1 MNNRSKLLLFISF
14 LCLINFSTLHAD
26 EGMWLPNLLKVLKE
40 KEMKAF
46 GMKVSADD
54 IYSVNKSSMKDAVV
68 LFGRGC
74 TGELISN
81 EGLLLTNHHC
91 GFGQIQKHSSLESDY
106 LKNGFWAMKK
116 SEELHNP
123 GLTVTF
129 IISIA
134 DVTKELL
141 KDVTDDMDEMQRELK
156 VKTNSLDVVAKAKEG
171 THYEAI
177 IKPMYNGNEYYLF
190 VTETFSDVRLVGA
203 PPMSVGNFGRDSD
216 NWSWPRH
223 TADFS
228 MFRIYAGPDNKP
240 AEYSTKN
247 VPYKPRHFFPISLK
261 GVEENDFTMVYGFP
275 ARTNEYLSSY
285 AVEQIINL
293 SNPLKIELRKMRLD
307 IFNEYMN
314 KDRDIFIKYADKY
327 ASVSNYHKKWAG
339 ESKGL
344 LNADALRKKREYE
357 AKFTEKVNQTVS
369 LSKYGSLLM
378 DLQERY
384 NRLAVF
390 QPEMDLLNEGVLSIE
405 LLKFANGFRSL
416 SGALQADEVEKKI
429 SSARAFYKD
438 YIPEIDQKVATA
450 LLKEY
455 YSTSTLAAS
464 SEFDG
469 RLMMN
474 APEQFTESFVYDLF
488 ITSVLLDSTRFIQ
501 MLRQNDTLANAIIK
515 NDIAVKTVSHF
526 IDGYTSNI
534 SPEVS
539 KINNDLVTLNR
550 LYMQAQREVFTDKTF
565 YPDANQSLRVSF
577 GKAEG
582 YEPLDGVKYKYYT
595 TTKGI
600 FQKNGTEHP
609 DYVFETD
616 LLELF
621 EKKDFGQYADKNG
634 KLRTCFIASNHTTG
648 GNSGSPVLNAEGH
661 LIGTNFD
668 RNWEGTMSDIFY
680 DINQV
685 RNITLDI
692 RYTLFIVDKYAGAG
706 YLLNEMKIIK

>member
-1 MNNRSKLLLFISF
+1 
-14 LCLINFSTLHAD
+14 
-26 EGMWLPNLLKVLKE
+26 
-40 KEMKAF
+40 
-46 GMKVSADD
+46 
-54 IYSVNKSSMKDAVV
+54 V

-91 GFGQIQKHSSLESDY
+91 GFGQIQKHSSLENDY
-106 LKNGFWAMKK
+106 LKNGFWAMNK
-116 SEELHNP
+116 SEELPNP

-134 DVTKELL
+134 DVTKDLL
-141 KDVTDDMDEMQRELK
+141 NGVTDEMDETQRELK
-156 VKTNSLDVVAKAKEG
+156 VKTNSLEVVAKAKEG

-190 VTETFSDVRLVGA
+190 LTETFSDIRLVGA

-223 TADFS
+223 TGDFS

-240 AEYSTKN
+240 AEYSTSN
-247 VPYKPRHFFPISLK
+247 IPYKPRHFFPISLK

-285 AVEQIINL
+285 AVEQIVNV

-344 LNADALRKKREYE
+344 MNADAIEKKRQYE
-357 AKFTEKVNQTVS
+357 ALFMQKVSANEN
-369 LSKYGSLLM
+369 LLKYSSLLPE
-378 DLQERY
+378 LQDRY
-384 NRLAVF
+384 YKLSLYLPDIDA
-390 QPEMDLLNEGVLSIE
+390 LNEGVMSIE
-405 LLKFANGFRSL
+405 LLKFANSFRSL
-416 SGALQADEVEKKI
+416 SGTMQAEEIEKTIK
-429 SSARAFYKD
+429 SARAFYKD
-438 YIPEIDQKVATA
+438 YVPEIDQKVANA
-450 LLKEY
+450 LLKKY
-455 YSTSTLAAS
+455 YSTSTLGAS
-464 SEFDG
+464 TAFDS
-469 RLMMN
+469 RLDLY
-474 APEQFTESFVYDLF
+474 APPEYTESFVYDLF
-488 ITSVLLDSTRFIQ
+488 TTSLLLDSTKLFQ
-501 MLRQNDTLANAIIK
+501 LLNNYDTLAHASLK

-600 FQKNGTEHP
+600 FQKNSTEHP
-609 DYVFETD
+609 DYVFESD
-616 LLELF
+616 LLELL
-621 EKKDFGQYADKNG
+621 EKKDFGSYADKDG

-648 GNSGSPVLNAEGH
+648 GNSGSPVLNAYGH

-706 YLLNEMKIIK
+706 YLLNEMKIVK